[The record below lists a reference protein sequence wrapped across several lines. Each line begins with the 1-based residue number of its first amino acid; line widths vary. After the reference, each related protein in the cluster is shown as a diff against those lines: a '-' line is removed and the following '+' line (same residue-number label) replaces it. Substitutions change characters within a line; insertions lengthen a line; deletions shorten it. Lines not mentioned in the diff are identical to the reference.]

1 MFEVAVR
8 TGYSAGPMRGEP
20 RPRSHQQ
27 RELTVQK
34 LRTYFYLSSV
44 VLSGASLIIM
54 TLLILAQ
61 IIARFMGQVI
71 PSSEDFAGWLLSATI
86 FFGLAYTFNT
96 GGHIRVTMLVTR
108 LGERQRRWLE
118 MFNLAVGLAISG
130 YLAFYTLYTV
140 YDSYSY
146 EEVTDTY
153 LVVPL
158 WMVQTPMALGSLFLF
173 IAIVDNALD
182 LLQGRTPGFIANEDE
197 LSSGGVE

>member
-1 MFEVAVR
+1 M
-8 TGYSAGPMRGEP
+8 
-20 RPRSHQQ
+20 
-27 RELTVQK
+27 QK
-34 LRTYFYLSSV
+34 LRKYFYLSSV
-44 VLSGASLIIM
+44 VLSGACLIIM

-118 MFNLAVGLAISG
+118 VFNLAVGLAISG
-130 YLAFYTLYTV
+130 YLAFYTIFTV
-140 YDSYSY
+140 HESFDF
-146 EEVTDTY
+146 EDVTDTY

-173 IAIVDNALD
+173 FAIVDNALD